1 MQSSSDSTDSTN
13 GIEIRPAVPGDAGA
27 IVDFQIRMALETEEL
42 ELEPDVVAR
51 GVRAVLDDSTK
62 GQYWVA
68 DAGGHLVGSL
78 LTTYEWSDWRDGTV
92 LWVQSVYVVPA
103 LRGRGI
109 YRRLYEHLRDRVL
122 ASPDLRGIRLYV
134 DRRNLAAQRVYDRLG
149 MSREH
154 YEMFE
159 WMK

>member
-1 MQSSSDSTDSTN
+1 MNGISSN
-13 GIEIRPAVPGDAGA
+13 GDIEIRPAIPADAET
-27 IVDFQIRMALETEEL
+27 IVDFQMRMARETEEL
-42 ELEPDVVAR
+42 ELDLETVTR
-51 GVRAVLDDSTK
+51 GVQAVLDDPAK

-68 DAGGHLVGSL
+68 GVAESGRHLVGSL
-78 LTTYEWSDWRDGTV
+78 MTTYEWSDWRDGTV

-122 ASPDLRGIRLYV
+122 AAPDLRGIRLYV
-134 DRRNLAAQRVYDRLG
+134 DRRNLAAQRIYERLG

>member
-1 MQSSSDSTDSTN
+1 
-13 GIEIRPAVPGDAGA
+13 
-27 IVDFQIRMALETEEL
+27 L
-42 ELEPDVVAR
+42 ELDPEVVAR
-51 GVRAVLDDSTK
+51 GVRAVLEDPTK
-62 GQYWVA
+62 GHYWVA

-78 LTTYEWSDWRDGTV
+78 LTTFEWSDWRDGTV

-109 YRRLYEHLRDRVL
+109 YRRLYEHLRNRVL

-134 DRRNLAAQRVYDRLG
+134 DRRNLAAQRVYERLG

-159 WMK
+159 WMKG

>member
-1 MQSSSDSTDSTN
+1 MQSPD
-13 GIEIRPAVPGDAGA
+13 GIEIRPAIPGDAEA
-27 IVDFQIRMALETEEL
+27 IVDFQIRMARETEEL
-42 ELEPDVVAR
+42 ELEPEVVTC

-68 DAGGHLVGSL
+68 DSGGHLVGSL

-134 DRRNLAAQRVYDRLG
+134 DRRNLAAQRIYERLG

-159 WMK
+159 WMKG